1 MIDPALLMRRAIRY
15 VCDQNGLR
23 PDTIYQMPF
32 EPRQRFEELVIAVA
46 DDMRYNQLR
55 YFRPFDHQKRF
66 FATGASERRGILAA
80 NRIGKTVSTCYET
93 AMHLTGLYPEWW
105 PESARRFTKPVTVM
119 VAGEGWSQVAMVL
132 QNELLGTQ
140 DVKIREQLGTGAI
153 PRDLINFDTMR
164 SDGANCLGVEIRH
177 ASGSN
182 SYLVFANYTQEVRQM
197 QGFKLTLAVFDEQ
210 PPDDFFSEIVTRT
223 ATTQGQVLC
232 SFTPLKGLN
241 GLVSKFWHHEEGYEH
256 IRVSW
261 DDVPEYD
268 PWGEPFLLN
277 STRQQLERDYL
288 PHERDARRNGVPV
301 MGKGAVFQIRSWPT
315 YRTGDYDFRNTR
327 GLHRIIALDL
337 GLVNDKT
344 VISLIYWDPDN
355 QEAWLHTQICVK
367 GTEEANPVNWIQHL
381 MRPEVFGTPIVL
393 PPDAGTVGRYTMSAL
408 SIRQLFE
415 QYELNVYPD
424 PVRNPPDA
432 EGRTTNH
439 KAFGINTMRQML
451 ELGTLHVNE
460 NCVEFLR
467 EAQNYYVDERGRF
480 SDPDDCIDSARYA
493 LLGCLN
499 GWAEPWD
506 DRSPQQRFAAAK
518 HQMKLI
524 QAPKKNDQD
533 RPVWKRSWS
542 AEGGVM

>member
-1 MIDPALLMRRAIRY
+1 MLDRSLLMRRAIRY
-15 VCDQNGLR
+15 VCDQHGLAVNNLGIMTSDQR
-23 PDTIYQMPF
+23 A
-32 EPRQRFEELVIAVA
+32 RFEELVIAVQE
-46 DDMRYNQLR
+46 DMAFNQLR
-55 YFRPFDHQKRF
+55 YFRPFEHQLRF
-66 FATGASERRGILAA
+66 FETGQSDRRGILAA

-93 AMHLTGLYPEWW
+93 AMHLTGQYPEWW
-105 PESARRFTKPVTVM
+105 TGKRFDKPITAM
-119 VAGEGWSQVAMVL
+119 VAGEGWGQVAMVL

-140 DVKIREQLGTGAI
+140 DIKIADAIGTGAI
-153 PRDLINFDTMR
+153 PRDNIVFDTMR
-164 SDGANCLGVEIRH
+164 NDGANCLGVEVRH
-177 ASGSN
+177 QSGSN

-241 GLVSKFWHHEEGYEH
+241 GLVSKFWNNEEGYNH

-277 STRQQLERDYL
+277 STRAQLERDYL

-301 MGKGAVFQIRSWPT
+301 MGKGAVFQIRTWPT
-315 YRTGDYDFRNTR
+315 YKTGDYDFRNSH

-337 GLVNDKT
+337 GLVNDRT
-344 VISLIYWDPDN
+344 VISLMYWDPN
-355 QEAWLHTQICVK
+355 EREAWLHTQIVVK
-367 GTEEANPVNWIQHL
+367 GVEEANPMNYINHL

-393 PPDAGTVGRYTMSAL
+393 PADASTPGRYTMSAL

-415 QYELNVYPD
+415 QYELNVHPE
-424 PVRNPPDA
+424 PIMNPADDQ
-432 EGRTTNH
+432 GRRTNH
-439 KAFGINTMRQML
+439 KSYGINVMRQML

-460 NCVEFLR
+460 NCTEFLR
-467 EAQNYYVDERGRF
+467 EAQNYFVDPQGRF
-480 SDPDDCIDSARYA
+480 SDPDDAIDSCRYA

-499 GWAEPWD
+499 GISEEFD
-506 DRSPQQRFAAAK
+506 SRSPQQRFRDARHNAQVAR
-518 HQMKLI
+518 LR
-524 QAPKKNDQD
+524 NERE
-533 RPVWKRSWS
+533 RPAWKQVYNATGS
-542 AEGGVM
+542 

>member
-1 MIDPALLMRRAIRY
+1 MIDPGVLMRRAVR
-15 VCDQNGLR
+15 VACDDNGLA
-23 PDTIYQMPF
+23 PDNLGILNSEAKT
-32 EPRQRFEELVIAVA
+32 RFQDLCYAIQ
-46 DDMRYNQLR
+46 DDMRYNQLK
-55 YFRPFDHQKRF
+55 YFRPFDHQIKF
-66 FATGASERRGILAA
+66 FATGTSDRRGILAA

-93 AMHLTGLYPEWW
+93 ACHLTGRYPTWW
-105 PESARRFTKPVTVM
+105 PEQARRFNKPVTVM

-140 DVKIREQLGTGAI
+140 DIKIADSIGTGMI
-153 PRDLINFDTMR
+153 PRECIKFETMR
-164 SDGANCLGVEIRH
+164 NDGANCLGVEIRH
-177 ASGSN
+177 ASGEN

-241 GLVSKFWHHEEGYEH
+241 GLVSKFWNHEEGYNH

-277 STRQQLERDYL
+277 STREQLERDYL

-301 MGKGAVFQIRSWPT
+301 MGKGAVFQIRTWPT
-315 YRTGDYDFRNTR
+315 YKTGDFDFRNTT
-327 GLHRIIALDL
+327 GIHRVIALDL

-344 VISLIYWDPDN
+344 VISLMYYHPN
-355 QEAWLHTQICVK
+355 EQEAWLHQQIVVK
-367 GTEEANPVNWIQHL
+367 GTEEANPMNYINHL

-393 PPDAGTVGRYTMSAL
+393 PADANTQGRYTMSAD
-408 SIRQLFE
+408 SIRELFE
-415 QYELNVYPD
+415 RYELNVHPD
-424 PVRNPPDA
+424 AIRNPPDG
-432 EGRTTNH
+432 EGRRTNH
-439 KAFGINTMRQML
+439 KSYGINVMRQML

-467 EAQNYYVDERGRF
+467 EAQNYYADEHGRF

-499 GWAEPWD
+499 GISEPFD
-506 DRSPQQRFAAAK
+506 GRSPKQRFRAARNQYAK
-518 HQMKLI
+518 YDNE
-524 QAPKKNDQD
+524 QAKPE
-533 RPVWKRSWS
+533 WKRSHNP
-542 AEGGVM
+542 AG